1 MYNDGIHFSMEANM
15 NASVVD
21 LRYRMKDI
29 LKALDRNEKVTILYH
44 GKKKGII
51 TPITSS
57 TDKSIFQHPFFGMT
71 AGDPEQ
77 SVETILDELRDIR
90 Y

>member
-1 MYNDGIHFSMEANM
+1 M

-29 LKALDRNEKVTILYH
+29 LKALDRNESVTIMYH

-51 TPITSS
+51 TPSSSS
-57 TDKSIFQHPFFGMT
+57 TDISIFRHPFFGMT
-71 AGDPEQ
+71 AEDTEK
-77 SVETILDELRDIR
+77 SVETAVDELRNDR

>member
-1 MYNDGIHFSMEANM
+1 M

-29 LKALDRNEKVTILYH
+29 LKALDRNETVTIMYH

-51 TPITSS
+51 TPSS
-57 TDKSIFQHPFFGMT
+57 SSNDINIFQHPFFGMT
-71 AGDPEQ
+71 ADDTEK
-77 SVETILDELRDIR
+77 SVETTVDELRDVR

>member
-1 MYNDGIHFSMEANM
+1 MEAG
-15 NASVVD
+15 VVD

-29 LKALDRNEKVTILYH
+29 LKALDRKETVTIMYH

-51 TPITSS
+51 TPTSS
-57 TDKSIFQHPFFGMT
+57 SRDIRVTEHPFFGMMADDT
-71 AGDPEQ
+71 ER
-77 SVETILDELRDIR
+77 SVEAEIDELRGDR

>member
-1 MYNDGIHFSMEANM
+1 M

-29 LKALDRNEKVTILYH
+29 LKALDRNETVTITYH

-51 TPITSS
+51 TPASSS
-57 TDKSIFQHPFFGMT
+57 TDINISSHPFFGMKADDT
-71 AGDPEQ
+71 EK
-77 SVETILDELRDIR
+77 SVETTMEDLRNVR

>member
-1 MYNDGIHFSMEANM
+1 M

-29 LKALDRNEKVTILYH
+29 LKALDRNETVTIMYH

-51 TPITSS
+51 KPASAS
-57 TDKSIFQHPFFGMT
+57 TEISVFNHPFFGMT
-71 AGDPEQ
+71 ADDNGK
-77 SVETILDELRDIR
+77 SVETTMEELRGVR

>member
-1 MYNDGIHFSMEANM
+1 M

-29 LKALDRNEKVTILYH
+29 LKALDRNETVTIMYH

-51 TPITSS
+51 TPASYS
-57 TDKSIFQHPFFGMT
+57 TTINIFSHPFFGMT
-71 AGDPEQ
+71 ADDNEK
-77 SVETILDELRDIR
+77 SVETRMDELRNIR